1 MDWASLM
8 LMLTPHM
15 PSPQEELL
23 EVVDF
28 FLKPQRFRRSGAK
41 IPRGILLCGP
51 PGAWLPV
58 LASGAAAEY

>member
-1 MDWASLM
+1 
-8 LMLTPHM
+8 MLTLRHYPRL
-15 PSPQEELL
+15 QEELL

-51 PGAWLPV
+51 PGAPTCLGFWCCCLK
-58 LASGAAAEY
+58 GAI